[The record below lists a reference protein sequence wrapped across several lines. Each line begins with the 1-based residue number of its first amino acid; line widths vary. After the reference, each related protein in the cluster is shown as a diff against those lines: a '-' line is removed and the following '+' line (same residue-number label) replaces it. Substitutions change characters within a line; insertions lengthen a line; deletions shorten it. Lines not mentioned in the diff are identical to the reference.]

1 MDKDLAFLT
10 RCSNEELKFLFD
22 ILTKK
27 GSLTEFITT
36 SPEYKKYGKDYRQ
49 YVELLAAEVQDFGS
63 NTFWFRKDYHTVA
76 KAACKKSGAS
86 CNSSD
91 STEEIESK
99 MLAHMMGKAWEKLSE
114 KDKNVFIDNCG
125 YCGGDVCT
133 FLVKKGASKFF
144 DYLLRDGATASYQTS
159 LIIAN
164 AVTRQT
170 LNRGISFA
178 ANTLSKP
185 LVVSTLA
192 GTTAA
197 GLTLGRLASVFA
209 GPVGWALTA
218 GLTVLD
224 IAGPAYR
231 VTVPAVAYIGCL
243 RNIKKYQG
251 KR

>member
-10 RCSNEELKFLFD
+10 RCSNEELGFLFD

-27 GSLTEFITT
+27 GSLSEFITT

-114 KDKNVFIDNCG
+114 KIKMS
-125 YCGGDVCT
+125 
-133 FLVKKGASKFF
+133 L
-144 DYLLRDGATASYQTS
+144 
-159 LIIAN
+159 LII
-164 AVTRQT
+164 V
-170 LNRGISFA
+170 
-178 ANTLSKP
+178 
-185 LVVSTLA
+185 
-192 GTTAA
+192 
-197 GLTLGRLASVFA
+197 
-209 GPVGWALTA
+209 
-218 GLTVLD
+218 D
-224 IAGPAYR
+224 IAEEMY
-231 VTVPAVAYIGCL
+231 VPF
-243 RNIKKYQG
+243 
-251 KR
+251 